1 MGGDLYRDAHVGLRA
16 RIAELRARIEARES
30 ELTETFWESLAP
42 GLRERLA
49 ELRSTDVLGS
59 FAAGTAQDPRDSLE
73 HLTRTEALL
82 AAFLDELEGLVATLP
97 ATEAEWAVL
106 PDEVADPPAPTF
118 TLPRFAPTDE
128 EAAAIYREFRMAV
141 RERDRDAEIVEHEH
155 MYLAR
160 FRERGAPFSLRATLY
175 TQGNGQVSEVD
186 MWLVTSIPRALPR
199 LVVRHETLVL
209 SVGKALGLKHEV
221 EVGDTSFDGL
231 FLIEGTKEAAD
242 RYLAPPVRAQLLA
255 LSRFDIPTLD
265 VDPAARTASVRWRF
279 EPAAKALDAAVR
291 VLTAV
296 RESRP
301 SVRFTNE

>member
-16 RIAELRARIEARES
+16 RIAELEARIEARAS
-30 ELTETFWESLAP
+30 ELTETFWDSLAP
-42 GLRERLA
+42 SLRERLA
-49 ELRSTDVLGS
+49 ALRAADVLGS
-59 FAAGTAQDPRDSLE
+59 SARGTPDGDSLDE
-73 HLTRTEALL
+73 LTRTEALL
-82 AAFLDELEGLVATLP
+82 AAFLDDLEGLVATLP

-106 PDEVADPPAPTF
+106 PDEVADPPEPRF
-118 TLPRFAPTDE
+118 TLPRFTPTDE
-128 EAAAIYREFRMAV
+128 EAAAIYRELRMVV
-141 RERDRDAEIVEHEH
+141 RERDREAEIVDHGH
-155 MYLAR
+155 MVLAR
-160 FRERGAPFSLRATLY
+160 FRDRGAPFALRATLY
-175 TQGNGQVSEVD
+175 AQGNGQVSEVA

-242 RYLAPPVRAQLLA
+242 RYLRTAVRAQLLA
-255 LSRFDIPTLD
+255 LSHFDIPTLD
-265 VDPAARTASVRWRF
+265 VDPAARTASVLWRF

-291 VLTAV
+291 ILTAV

-301 SVRFTNE
+301 SVRFTND

>member
-16 RIAELRARIEARES
+16 RIAELQARIEARES

-42 GLRERLA
+42 SLRERLT

-59 FAAGTAQDPRDSLE
+59 FAPGTAGGDSLDK
-73 HLTRTEALL
+73 LTHTEALL

-106 PDEVADPPAPTF
+106 PDDVADPPEPRL
-118 TLPRFAPTDE
+118 TLPRFPPTDE
-128 EAAAIYREFRMAV
+128 EAATIHREFRMAV
-141 RERDRDAEIVEHEH
+141 RDRDRDAEIVEHEY

-160 FRERGAPFSLRATLY
+160 FRDRGAPFALRATLY
-175 TQGNGQVSEVD
+175 AQASGQVSEVD

-242 RYLAPPVRAQLLA
+242 RYLAPAVRAQLLA

-291 VLTAV
+291 ILTAV

-301 SVRFTNE
+301 SVRFTNDS

>member
-1 MGGDLYRDAHVGLRA
+1 MSGDLYRDAHVGLRA
-16 RIAELRARIEARES
+16 RIAELTARIEERES
-30 ELTETFWESLAP
+30 EVTETFWESLAP
-42 GLRERLA
+42 TLREQLA
-49 ELRSTDVLGS
+49 ALRQEPA
-59 FAAGTAQDPRDSLE
+59 FGTRAPAEESLE
-73 HLTRTEALL
+73 ELTRAEAML
-82 AAFLDELEGLVATLP
+82 AAYLDELERLIATLP
-97 ATEAEWAVL
+97 ATEAEWMIC
-106 PDEVADPPAPTF
+106 PDDVADPPEPKFPFRHGGPT
-118 TLPRFAPTDE
+118 AD
-128 EAAAIYREFRMAV
+128 EAATIYRQFSAMV
-141 RERDRDAEIVEHEH
+141 RERDRDAQILDLDP

-160 FRERGAPFSLRATLY
+160 FRERGAPFALRATLY
-175 TQGNGQVSEVD
+175 TQGNGQVAEVG

-199 LVVRHETLVL
+199 IVVRHETLVL

-242 RYLAPPVRAQLLA
+242 LYLVPAVQAQLLA

-265 VDPAARTASVRWRF
+265 VDPKARTASLRWRF

-291 VLTAV
+291 ILTAV